1 MEKNNNGM
9 TILAFL
15 KSGGKLIFPSGY
27 TLKGYPESNYIDT
40 GFELEGNSVGDGL
53 RILDKDG
60 LTEALKDEKRFRT
73 LKGDY

>member
-1 MEKNNNGM
+1 M

-27 TLKGYPESNYIDT
+27 YLKGDPENNYIDT
-40 GFELEGNSVGDGL
+40 GFELKGNPIGDGL

-60 LTEALKDEKRFRT
+60 LIEALKDEKRFRI